1 MKLKK
6 SIPPVL
12 LLAAETLIFLL
23 LLPQQR
29 QIMRLTLFAALL
41 LVILLCYIAPFYD
54 LPKPLF
60 VQIRRYVLL
69 LVLGA
74 GCLLFVSNA
83 AVERARFYLLE
94 ERYEQAVTEAAET
107 LPPQG
112 FSILDGEQ
120 TAPYLAQG
128 GELHYGKS
136 EENVQVYFKDLYT
149 FFQNTGLFFTQ
160 VPKTLP
166 DELSFQ
172 EVSWFNDHW
181 AYVKLY

>member
-6 SIPPVL
+6 CIPPVL
-12 LLAAETLIFLL
+12 LLAAETLAFLL

-41 LVILLCYIAPFYD
+41 LVLLLCYIAPFYD

-74 GCLLFVSNA
+74 VCLLFVSNA

-112 FSILDGEQ
+112 FSILTVNRRPLTLPKAGNCTMGNQKRMYRFILRIYTHSSKIPDCSSPKCQ
-120 TAPYLAQG
+120 KLCPMSSPSR
-128 GELHYGKS
+128 KS
-136 EENVQVYFKDLYT
+136 PGSMT
-149 FFQNTGLFFTQ
+149 TGLM
-160 VPKTLP
+160 
-166 DELSFQ
+166 
-172 EVSWFNDHW
+172 
-181 AYVKLY
+181 